1 MLCYKHQMRNEFMT
15 KNLHIEHPEDTILT
29 GDLSFLNALNVEQHI
44 SVKYDGAPSIV
55 WGKNPT
61 TGKQFVGTKSALNK
75 NVVKICET
83 IDDIFVHYVDNRYD
97 NLRKILIAC
106 LLFLPQTDKIYQ
118 GDFIGF
124 GGKLSYKPNTIT
136 YKFADKVEQQI
147 IIAPHT
153 LYTPEPN
160 MRLYYSHSSPLLT
173 KLSSN
178 NNVKFV
184 QPLCRTWDT
193 NYDTQTNKF
202 SHVNDLINRALL
214 EAQLV
219 TFCTPKESQE
229 IKKQLNKCIRENV
242 EIDPKDFN
250 NSNLISYWLYVKQI
264 KEELLSL
271 CRHQFGPK
279 AYINN
284 EQIDAEGYV
293 IHSKLGT
300 YKLINREVFSH
311 ANFTIGAFN

>member
-1 MLCYKHQMRNEFMT
+1 MLYYKHQMSKEFMT

-29 GDLSFLNALNVEQHI
+29 GDLSFLNALNVKQHI

-61 TGKQFVGTKSALNK
+61 TGNQFVGTKSALNK
-75 NVVKICET
+75 NLVKICET

-124 GGKLSYKPNTIT
+124 GGKVSYKPNTIT
-136 YKFADKVEQQI
+136 YKFADKVQQQI

-153 LYTPEPN
+153 LYTPEAN
-160 MRLYYSHSSPLLT
+160 KRLYFSTSSPLLRR
-173 KLSSN
+173 LSSN

-193 NYDTQTNKF
+193 NYQTQTNIK
-202 SHVNDLINRALL
+202 RAKL

-219 TFCTPKESQE
+219 TFCTPKEAQL
-229 IKKQLNKCIRENV
+229 IKQQLNKCIRENIQ
-242 EIDPKDFN
+242 IDPTQFDN
-250 NSNLISYWLYVKQI
+250 PNLISYWLYVKQI

-279 AYINN
+279 AYILNK
-284 EQIDAEGYV
+284 QIDAEGYV